1 MQSQS
6 ENAHIQLFK
15 ILDKYFIL
23 HFCFFDFVKAF
34 KLWYFRPHMTYKFG
48 RMYRTDISGL
58 FHLKTL
64 LIKTKTK
71 EECI

>member
-23 HFCFFDFVKAF
+23 HFCFFYFVKA
-34 KLWYFRPHMTYKFG
+34 LIWLGVIWAIY
-48 RMYRTDISGL
+48 DIN
-58 FHLKTL
+58 
-64 LIKTKTK
+64 
-71 EECI
+71 